1 MIKTILVA
9 TDGSV
14 HANKALALAGDL
26 AKNTGAR
33 LVILHTLLRDA
44 ASKTLRGLAKRGQL
58 SKEMRKLLDNYEV
71 DAELEMAEAGME
83 PVPLFVPPPSD
94 LLNAI
99 GAQLLDNAKEIA
111 AKAGARRITMQLT
124 GGEPAEAILKAAK
137 KAKADM
143 IVLGT
148 RGLGEFKGLLLGSVS
163 HKVSSQASC
172 AVMTVK

>member
-9 TDGSV
+9 TDGSA
-14 HANKALALAGDL
+14 HARKALAVAGDL

-33 LVILHTLLRDA
+33 LVILHALLRDA
-44 ASKTLRGLAKRGQL
+44 GSKTLRGLATRSQL

-71 DAELEMAEAGME
+71 DAELEMAEAGLE
-83 PVPLFVPPPSD
+83 PVPLFTPAPLE

-99 GAQLLDNAKEIA
+99 GAQLLVKAQEIA
-111 AKAGARRITMQLT
+111 RKAGAKKITVQLA
-124 GGEPAEAILKAAK
+124 GGEPADAILKAAK
-137 KAKADM
+137 KQKADM

-148 RGLGEFKGLLLGSVS
+148 RGLGDFKGLLLGSVS
-163 HKVSSQASC
+163 HKVSSRASC